1 MRRYRSDETG
11 SADAIAAGHVG
22 EWICYWIRTTFVAYR
37 GKLSRITVANKAAR
51 PFKLDEIA
59 FGYRDS
65 GHMLYQAKK
74 AAQEVSA

>member
-1 MRRYRSDETG
+1 VISNETC
-11 SADAIAAGHVG
+11 SADAIAASHVG
-22 EWICYWIRTTFVAYR
+22 KRVCHRVRAAGLAFAAR
-37 GKLSRITVANKAAR
+37 LLRIAVANKAAR
-51 PFKLDEIA
+51 LFELDEIA